1 MAARV
6 RNVLYW
12 LGTIVA
18 VLAIGGVI
26 FLFGVIF
33 LCGLIVY
40 GICRAARYVLR
51 GPSQTVVCDE

>member
-1 MAARV
+1 MVARV

-33 LCGLIVY
+33 FCGLIVY

-51 GPSQTVVCDE
+51 GPSQT

>member
-40 GICRAARYVLR
+40 GICRAALR
-51 GPSQTVVCDE
+51 LAGVKPNSGVR